1 MKQDTSSRLKQLMK
15 ERNLKQ
21 VDILNKSIP
30 YQKKLNIKMGKS
42 TLSQYVNGKQSPDQ
56 DRIYLLSKTL
66 KVNEPW
72 LMGYD
77 VSRERTPEENRDL
90 NIVKEPT
97 EPYYFFPTTISAGL
111 PFHVDGITEDNV
123 EQIEIPDAVLGK
135 WAGDELFI
143 TKVNGDS
150 MNKIIPDKSLIA
162 VKPVELHQLKE
173 GDIVVYSNG
182 GDFSVKRFYLNGDE
196 IVFRPDSHDSSFFE
210 QRYNKTTENIT
221 IHGKVVVY
229 IVELD

>member
-1 MKQDTSSRLKQLMK
+1 MKIGDRIKFRRKQLK
-15 ERNLKQ
+15 LS
-21 VDILNKSIP
+21 VDELAE
-30 YQKKLNIKMGKS
+30 KLGKNRATIYRYESSEIENMPIDIIKPLAAVLRV
-42 TLSQYVNGKQSPDQ
+42 TPAY
-56 DRIYLLSKTL
+56 
-66 KVNEPW
+66 
-72 LMGYD
+72 LMGW
-77 VSRERTPEENRDL
+77 EEDNDE
-90 NIVKEPT
+90 IIKEPT
-97 EPYYFFPTTISAGL
+97 TPYHYFPTTISAGL
-111 PFHVDGITEDNV
+111 PLYVDGITENNV
-123 EQIEIPDAVLGK
+123 EEITLPDSALGK
-135 WAGDELFI
+135 WAGDPEIFV

-150 MNKIIPDKSLIA
+150 MNKVIPDKSLIA

-210 QRYNKTTENIT
+210 QRYKTTDNIT